1 MTETLLAVEDR
12 NQVVN
17 DALAEKEEVEKQI
30 QIEKE
35 KRKKMK
41 ERLYDIREEEDK
53 LDFELDEHDKE
64 MDALMPRIE
73 GLEEEIRIKELA
85 F

>member
-1 MTETLLAVEDR
+1 M
-12 NQVVN
+12 
-17 DALAEKEEVEKQI
+17 EKQI
-30 QIEKE
+30 AIEKE
-35 KRKKMK
+35 KRKKMR

-85 F
+85 LLQVERDHKDGLEFRK

>member
-1 MTETLLAVEDR
+1 
-12 NQVVN
+12 
-17 DALAEKEEVEKQI
+17 
-30 QIEKE
+30 
-35 KRKKMK
+35 MK